1 MYSRLGK
8 KQNNRLFYE
17 QALLV
22 NLKGEADAILICK
35 QRTCSIFTNFQEIK
49 QTTRYSYSL

>member
-8 KQNNRLFYE
+8 KQDNRLIHE

-22 NLKGEADAILICK
+22 NLKGEADDILICK
-35 QRTCSIFTNFQEIK
+35 QRTCSLFTNLQKIK